1 MILVRWL
8 AVAGQVL
15 ALLSAYFLLGI
26 DLPLRD
32 CLLVVLTSVV
42 LNIIQRFSRPQ
53 STWMQGREVAFSLAF
68 DLVQLSV
75 LLGLSGGLRN
85 PFSLLILAPVTV
97 SASVLERKETV
108 ALSALAFACISALA
122 FYYHPIAHPI
132 AHPIVLEWEA
142 DIGAPHYLFCLW
154 VALAVGIAFIA
165 VYVSNV
171 AGEARTMRTA
181 LQITR
186 GALSHEQHLSA
197 LGGLAAAAA
206 HELGTPL
213 GTLYVVVKDLQEQ
226 LEPEQAW
233 MREDLDVMASE
244 IMRCR
249 DILRDMVAR
258 KEIDSGE
265 PYSFLPLR
273 SLVEDAVA
281 PYHKDGVDLLYHAQ
295 ARDDSPVPVVARSP
309 EIIHALGL
317 IAQNAIQFARDEVVL
332 DLLWDEAQVSLR
344 IKDNG
349 PGFSA
354 SVLARLGD
362 PCLSGREN
370 PDSTLREE
378 RDGEHMGL
386 GVFIAVTLLGH
397 TGAETDFGNHPDG
410 GALVSIVWS
419 RAQLENQRGA

>member
-1 MILVRWL
+1 MILIRWL
-8 AVAGQVL
+8 AVTGQVI
-15 ALLSAYFLLGI
+15 AILSAYFLLGV

-32 CLLVVLTSVV
+32 CLLVVVVSVV
-42 LNIIQRFSRPQ
+42 LNIIQRLSRPQ
-53 STWMQGREVAFSLAF
+53 STWMQGREVTFSLAF

-75 LLGLSGGLRN
+75 LLGLSGGLHN

-97 SASVLERKETV
+97 SASVLERKETIF
-108 ALSALAFACISALA
+108 LSALAFVCISALA
-122 FYYHPIAHPI
+122 FYYHPIA
-132 AHPIVLEWEA
+132 LGGEA
-142 DIGAPHYLFCLW
+142 DIGAPLYLFGLW
-154 VALAVGIAFIA
+154 GALAVGIAFIA

-186 GALSHEQHLSA
+186 SALSREQHLSA

-226 LEPEQAW
+226 LEPEQEW

-249 DILRDMVAR
+249 DILKDMVAR

-265 PYSFLPLR
+265 PYNFLPLR

-281 PYHKDGVDLLYHAQ
+281 PYHKDGVELLYQAQ
-295 ARDDSPVPVVARSP
+295 ARDDSPAPVVARSP

-317 IAQNAIQFARDEVVL
+317 IAQNAIQFTRDKVVL
-332 DLLWDEAQVSLR
+332 DLLWDEAQVSLK

-349 PGFSA
+349 QGFSA

-362 PCLSGREN
+362 PCLSGREDS
-370 PDSTLREE
+370 DSTLREE

-386 GVFIAVTLLGH
+386 GVFIAVTLLGR
-397 TGAETDFGNHPDG
+397 TGAKTDFGNHPDG
-410 GALVSIVWS
+410 GAVVSVVWS
-419 RAQLENQRGA
+419 RAQLENQRED